1 MLSTPQ
7 FPTGAQA
14 GRYRERDPDPALVAG
29 GAAARRR
36 RALGAAARRH
46 GLPCAEHFSVLS

>member
-14 GRYRERDPDPALVAG
+14 GRYRERDPDAALVAG
-29 GAAARRR
+29 GTATRRR